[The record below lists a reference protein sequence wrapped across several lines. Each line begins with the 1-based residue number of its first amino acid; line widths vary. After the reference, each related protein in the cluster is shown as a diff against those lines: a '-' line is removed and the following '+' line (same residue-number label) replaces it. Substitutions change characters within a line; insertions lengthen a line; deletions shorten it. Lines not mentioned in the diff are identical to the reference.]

1 MRTTL
6 IRLWIQVTADKKKFG
21 VLCILAIAVLL
32 FWARLLI
39 VSRIEKTAYADTT
52 ANSPDED
59 TEETSDRRAYP
70 VIRVAMDDRPM
81 RDPFVISDWYFPK
94 TTEVGPNPP
103 DLPKTVVD
111 VPEDPEVIR
120 ARRRERFQSL
130 VDDLTLNAV
139 LQEGVAVIDDE
150 TYRLDEQVPGGELL
164 FRLVELRQRS
174 VVLEIEGEQFELNMK
189 LGG

>member
-21 VLCILAIAVLL
+21 VLCVLAIAVLL

-52 ANSPDED
+52 ANVPDED
-59 TEETSDRRAYP
+59 AEGMSDRRVYP
-70 VIRVAMDDRPM
+70 VIRVAMDDRPT

-94 TTEVGPNPP
+94 TTEVDPNPP
-103 DLPKTVVD
+103 DLSKTSID